1 MMRPSSDLS
10 GSPAESEAGRRD
22 FLAFGT
28 CRADWFEPSSLRLVI
43 HALDDLASGE
53 ERRPSRPVDPLAPGP
68 RRVRKEVDV
77 GCCATG
83 GVGVPGRRLEEHG
96 RVRRESRP
104 ARGTGPTRCYI
115 VPSATSRRLRSAGL
129 LIRAI
134 TAAGRSI
141 DIVAQPK
148 ERRYAR
154 AASHNVMSVR
164 ITRMTPVARRT
175 VRIENRFSTPRP
187 PTAARA
193 ATVQSARMAPTATL
207 NAEP

>member
-1 MMRPSSDLS
+1 MHLTT
-10 GSPAESEAGRRD
+10 SPAEKNAVPVGRSIRWHRV
-22 FLAFGT
+22 LAAFGKKLT
-28 CRADWFEPSSLRLVI
+28 WGVAQQ
-43 HALDDLASGE
+43 AASACQAGGSRSMGE
-53 ERRPSRPVDPLAPGP
+53 FG
-68 RRVRKEVDV
+68 
-77 GCCATG
+77 
-83 GVGVPGRRLEEHG
+83 
-96 RVRRESRP
+96 ESRP